1 MRRRLLTSCGLA
13 ALAPT
18 VLGVVAMAAPAHA
31 QSANQPAQQSPIPT
45 QTAPV
50 PSREPPEASSPTGEI
65 IVTANKRA
73 ENVQNVPA
81 AVQAISGGELRAK
94 SITEF
99 TDLNKVA
106 PALVVRPAEQPVN
119 SDVSIRGI
127 GTNAFSI
134 GVEPSVAVQIDDVPI
149 AIEARAFTDLSDIE
163 RIEVLQ
169 GPQSTLYGKS
179 ASAGLIN
186 IVTPQPTKTLTGR
199 ISGFVT
205 GDDEQQVAGVVSG
218 PITDTLTYRLAASYD
233 TYDGNVK
240 NLYTGKETNGRE
252 LGSIYGKLAWRPDDK
267 FQATLGLNYTPG
279 DTTVGRP
286 FTTFAPAGRLRGNPA
301 IPFSALQPGVTP
313 GPDNLQVSNNY
324 PSSNRFA
331 DWGQSL
337 RMSYDLGFAT
347 LLSITSHETYN
358 LKDRL
363 DVDEGSD
370 PLIDN
375 RQDDG
380 KFDADQV
387 TQELRLVSRADQPLR
402 YTAGVFYA
410 DDEFTRR
417 FQRGPAFSLAH
428 WRATAGTQQE
438 AVFGQFD
445 YDVLPGTTLTGGAR
459 YQHERV
465 DYTFLDILNGGAF
478 FKGASPDDF
487 FTYKFA
493 ADHKFTRDISAYF
506 SYTTGHKGETYD
518 LSTGFNL
525 NRQLAGPI
533 LPETSE
539 SYEGGL
545 RTQWFERRLTV
556 NVTYFNAEYGNLQA
570 QGIETLPDGTSNYRL
585 ANVGRVGLQ
594 GVEFESSG
602 RIQNLSVGANIAWLD
617 ADIDSFPL
625 AQCFP
630 LQTAAQ
636 GCTGSPARQSLT
648 GRTPPQ
654 APKWKLALNADY
666 HHSLGSLPFEG
677 VVSGNWAYQSR
688 VNYSLSQDPSTVQPG
703 YGVLNLSFGVRN
715 TEQHWEVMGFVN
727 NVTNQHYFVDIFNQ
741 SGTYGNQLAVQ
752 VIDPRDFNRY
762 AGVRASYSF

>member
-1 MRRRLLTSCGLA
+1 MRGRLLAGCCVSSLA
-13 ALAPT
+13 LT
-18 VLGVVAMAAPAHA
+18 AMGAAPARA
-31 QSANQPAQQSPIPT
+31 QTATPSAPQSVIPT
-45 QTAPV
+45 QTAP
-50 PSREPPEASSPTGEI
+50 PSNTEPPEVATVGEI

-99 TDLNKVA
+99 TDLNKIA
-106 PALVVRPAEQPVN
+106 PSLVVRPAEQPVN

-199 ISGFVT
+199 VSGFVT
-205 GDDEQQVAGVVSG
+205 DDDEYQVAGVVSG
-218 PITDTLTYRLAASYD
+218 PITDTLSYRVAGSFD
-233 TYDGNVK
+233 NYDGNVR
-240 NLYTGKETNGRE
+240 NLATKKKTNGRE
-252 LGSIYGKLAWRPDDK
+252 LGQIYAKLAWAPTEK
-267 FQATLGLNYTPG
+267 FQATLGANYTPG
-279 DTTVGRP
+279 YTTVGRP
-286 FTTFAPAGRLRGNPA
+286 FTIFSPAGRLRGNAA

-324 PSSNRFA
+324 PSTNRFA

-347 LLSITSHETYN
+347 LLSITSHENYN

-363 DVDEGSD
+363 DVDEGSS

-380 KFDADQV
+380 KFHAEQY
-387 TQELRLVSRADQPLR
+387 TQELRLVSRADQRLR
-402 YTAGVFYA
+402 YTAGFFYA
-410 DDEFTRR
+410 DDEYSRR
-417 FQRGPAFSLAH
+417 FQRGPVFSLAH
-428 WRATAGTQQE
+428 WFATAGTEQE

-445 YDVLPGTTLTGGAR
+445 FDLLQDTVLTGGAR

-465 DYTFLDILNGGAF
+465 DYTYLDILNGNTSYR
-478 FKGASPDDF
+478 GASPDDF

-493 ADHKFTRDISAYF
+493 ANHKFTRDISAYV
-506 SYTTGHKGETYD
+506 SYTTGHKGEAYD
-518 LSTGFNL
+518 LTTGFNQ
-525 NRQLAGPI
+525 NRALAGPV

-545 RTQWFERRLTV
+545 RTQWFDRRLTV
-556 NVTYFNAEYGNLQA
+556 NLTYFNAEYDNLQA

-585 ANVGRVGLQ
+585 SNVGRVGLQ

-602 RIQNLSVGANIAWLD
+602 RIDNLTLGANVAWLD
-617 ADIDSFPL
+617 ANIDSFPL

-630 LQTAAQ
+630 LQTVAQ
-636 GCTGSPARQSLT
+636 GCTGSPARQRLT
-648 GRTPPQ
+648 DRTPPQ
-654 APKWKLALNADY
+654 APKWKLALNAEY
-666 HHSLGSLPFEG
+666 HHSLGTLPFEG
-677 VVSGNWAYQSR
+677 VVSGAWAYQSR
-688 VNYSLSQDPSTVQPG
+688 VNYSLNQDPYTIQPAF
-703 YGVLNLSFGVRN
+703 GVLNLSFGIRN
-715 TEQHWEVMGFVN
+715 TVQHWELMGFVN
-727 NVTNQHYFVDIFNQ
+727 NVTDERYYVNIFNS
-741 SGTYGNQLAVQ
+741 SGTYNNQPAIQ
-752 VIDPRDFNRY
+752 VINPRDFRRY